1 MISPK
6 DLKVGSL
13 YKTAAMTISFTK
25 EIDEWVSYFLPKDNF
40 VVYMGIENDSWYS
53 FFHLKSK
60 KKIYYYREIYVFPFE
75 LTL

>member
-25 EIDEWVSYFLPKDNF
+25 EIDEWVSWFLPKDNF
-40 VVYMGIENDSWYS
+40 VVYMGIENNWHS

-60 KKIYYYREIYVFPFE
+60 KKIYYYREFYVFPFE